1 MTSGLSIVEQYRQL
15 LDVSNQM
22 LALARDQQW
31 EALVQCE
38 AGYLVSL
45 QRVRVLDREPSPSL
59 SDAERQQKLDLLER
73 ILEKDTETRGLLESR
88 REELSHLI
96 GSSRRQQAL
105 GQAYQAGRGSI
116 ASRLRSVPTDERP

>member
-1 MTSGLSIVEQYRQL
+1 MTPGPSVIEQYRQL
-15 LDVSNQM
+15 LEVSSRM
-22 LALARDQQW
+22 LGLARDQEW

-38 AGYLVSL
+38 AGYVVSL
-45 QRVRVLDREPSPSL
+45 QRVRSLDEVQSLTDSEREQKLSL
-59 SDAERQQKLDLLER
+59 LEQILTQDAE
-73 ILEKDTETRGLLESR
+73 TRRVLESR

-116 ASRLRSVPTDERP
+116 ASRLRAVPTDERP

>member
-1 MTSGLSIVEQYRQL
+1 MTPGPSVIEQYRQL
-15 LDVSNQM
+15 LEVSSRM
-22 LALARDQQW
+22 LGLAREQEW

-38 AGYLVSL
+38 AGYVVSL
-45 QRVRVLDREPSPSL
+45 QRVRSLDEVQSL
-59 SDAERQQKLDLLER
+59 SDSEREQKFSLLEQ
-73 ILEKDTETRGLLESR
+73 ILAQDAETRRVLESR

-116 ASRLRSVPTDERP
+116 ASRLRAVPTDDRP

>member
-1 MTSGLSIVEQYRQL
+1 MTPGPSVIEQYRQL
-15 LDVSNQM
+15 LEVSSRM
-22 LALARDQQW
+22 LGLAREQEW

-38 AGYLVSL
+38 AGYVVTL
-45 QRVRVLDREPSPSL
+45 QRVRSLDEVQSLTDSEREQKFSL
-59 SDAERQQKLDLLER
+59 LEQILTQDAE
-73 ILEKDTETRGLLESR
+73 TRRVLESR

-116 ASRLRSVPTDERP
+116 ASRLRAVPTDERP

>member
-1 MTSGLSIVEQYRQL
+1 MAPGSPVIDQYRQL
-15 LDVSNQM
+15 LEVSTQM
-22 LALARDQQW
+22 LGLAREQQW

-45 QRVRVLDREPSPSL
+45 QRVKSLDREQSL
-59 SDAERQQKLDLLER
+59 NGSEREQKRDLLER
-73 ILEKDTETRGLLESR
+73 ILEQDAETRRMLESR

-116 ASRLRSVPTDERP
+116 ASRLRAVPTDERP

>member
-1 MTSGLSIVEQYRQL
+1 MTSGPSVIEQYRQL
-15 LDVSNQM
+15 LEVSSRM
-22 LALARDQQW
+22 LGLAREQEW

-38 AGYLVSL
+38 AGYVVSL
-45 QRVRVLDREPSPSL
+45 QRVRSLDEVQSLTDSEREQKFSL
-59 SDAERQQKLDLLER
+59 LEQILTQDAE
-73 ILEKDTETRGLLESR
+73 TRRVLESR

-116 ASRLRSVPTDERP
+116 ASRLRAVPTDERP

>member
-1 MTSGLSIVEQYRQL
+1 MTPGPSVIEQYRQL
-15 LDVSNQM
+15 LEVSSRM
-22 LALARDQQW
+22 LGLAREQEW

-38 AGYLVSL
+38 AGYVVSL
-45 QRVRVLDREPSPSL
+45 QRVRSLDEVQSLTDSEREQKFSL
-59 SDAERQQKLDLLER
+59 LEQILTQDAE
-73 ILEKDTETRGLLESR
+73 TRRVLESR

-116 ASRLRSVPTDERP
+116 ASRLRAVPTDDRP

>member
-1 MTSGLSIVEQYRQL
+1 MTSVSSVVEQYRDL
-15 LDVSNQM
+15 LEVSGQM
-22 LALARDQQW
+22 LALAREQQW
-31 EALVQCE
+31 ESLVQCE

-45 QRVRVLDREPSPSL
+45 QRVRALDLEHSL
-59 SDAERQQKLDLLER
+59 SDAEREEKLELLEQ
-73 ILEKDTETRGLLESR
+73 ILTQDVETRRLLDSR

-116 ASRLRSVPTDERP
+116 ASRLRSVPTDDRP

>member
-1 MTSGLSIVEQYRQL
+1 MTPGPSVIEQYRQL
-15 LDVSNQM
+15 LEVSSRM
-22 LALARDQQW
+22 LGLAREQEW

-38 AGYLVSL
+38 AGYVVSL
-45 QRVRVLDREPSPSL
+45 QRVRSLDEVQSLTDSEREQKFSL
-59 SDAERQQKLDLLER
+59 LEQILTQDAE
-73 ILEKDTETRGLLESR
+73 TRRVLESR

-116 ASRLRSVPTDERP
+116 ASRLRAVPTDERP

>member
-1 MTSGLSIVEQYRQL
+1 MTAVSPVIEQYRQL
-15 LDVSNQM
+15 LEMSNQM
-22 LALARDQQW
+22 LDLAREQQW

-45 QRVRVLDREPSPSL
+45 QRVRVLDREQSL
-59 SDAERQQKLDLLER
+59 NEPEGKEKFDLLER
-73 ILEKDTETRGLLESR
+73 ILGQDAETRRMLESR

>member
-1 MTSGLSIVEQYRQL
+1 MALASSVIEQYRQL
-15 LDVSNQM
+15 LEVSSRM
-22 LALARDQQW
+22 LGLAREQEW

-45 QRVRVLDREPSPSL
+45 QRVRTLDEVQSL
-59 SDAERQQKLDLLER
+59 SDSEREQKFGLLEQ
-73 ILEKDTETRGLLESR
+73 ILTQDAETRRMLESR

-116 ASRLRSVPTDERP
+116 ASRLRAVPTDERL